1 MRSTGIVQ
9 RGNRPADAA
18 LVHQFARAAFAA
30 AAAGGHAQLQLDV
43 IEAHARMGVADN
55 FAVGN
60 TFADADDHGENGLE
74 ERDQSMGVY

>member
-1 MRSTGIVQ
+1 MQG
-9 RGNRPADAA
+9 GNRSADAA
-18 LVHQFARAAFAA
+18 LIHQFARAALAA

-60 TFADADDHGENGLE
+60 TVADADDHGENGLDK
-74 ERDQSMGVY
+74 RDQSMGVY